1 MQSCSVKIK
10 SKLQVSYCYSSGL
23 LLGASIAR
31 DNDTNF
37 LTDQKSNE
45 SSRLFIRQ
53 FAVLCLFTLG
63 SLGILYWNI
72 SSKISTLKTSYN
84 ASKRQMVR
92 TIEDTMG
99 MQLQSKKSPKTI
111 VTSVQDTFQK
121 EKDLWFSLSQQSFLE
136 YLKKLSKIDRVNLG
150 LELTR
155 VQMTYDTI
163 TLEGSVNDTG
173 SKTSWENLTTL
184 QEAIGVVQMF
194 TIVEKPTQPNNFSM
208 KIKISREEES

>member
-1 MQSCSVKIK
+1 M
-10 SKLQVSYCYSSGL
+10 
-23 LLGASIAR
+23 
-31 DNDTNF
+31 
-37 LTDQKSNE
+37 
-45 SSRLFIRQ
+45 
-53 FAVLCLFTLG
+53 
-63 SLGILYWNI
+63 
-72 SSKISTLKTSYN
+72 
-84 ASKRQMVR
+84 
-92 TIEDTMG
+92 
-99 MQLQSKKSPKTI
+99 
-111 VTSVQDTFQK
+111 
-121 EKDLWFSLSQQSFLE
+121 
-136 YLKKLSKIDRVNLG
+136 KKLSKIDRVNLG